1 MRLAAL
7 TVVAAVTLLPSVAAA
22 GRGVFIPPMRIDVGP
37 SISHAEPAAQVVAG
51 IHWASVYPNHRANI
65 DIGVGMISASG
76 FGDEPGDAGGAAE
89 RTIAP
94 EEGLELVGGYVEV
107 ATRVAG
113 AKWWRSW
120 VGTRVES
127 GRATLDGR
135 PSAFVGVATR
145 ASTELFV
152 AGADSGGS
160 SVMMGVFAIGIYG
173 EVAVRRVDDVGD
185 DLGASVG
192 LSMRLPL
199 IIAN

>member
-7 TVVAAVTLLPSVAAA
+7 TVAAVTLLPSVAAA

-51 IHWASVYPNHRANI
+51 IHWASVYPSHRANI
-65 DIGVGMISASG
+65 DIGVGMISASS
-76 FGDEPGDAGGAAE
+76 FGDEAAGAGGAAE

-94 EEGLELVGGYVEV
+94 QQGLELVGGYVEV

-113 AKWWRSW
+113 AKWWRTW
-120 VGTRVES
+120 IGTRVES

-135 PSAFVGVATR
+135 PEPFVGVATR
-145 ASTELFV
+145 ASTEIFV
-152 AGADSGGS
+152 AGADGGGS
-160 SVMMGVFAIGIYG
+160 AVMMGVFAIGVYG
-173 EVAVRRVDDVGD
+173 EIAVRRIDDVGD